1 MCLLAH
7 LSLRLS
13 PALNSTYL
21 DWNWF
26 VFFVFQS
33 PPPIT
38 LSFLT
43 SFECNYSILV
53 KGTTI
58 VFQGHRQRAE
68 LTVGRLH
75 RYTVIYSVLQDI
87 CLSGTCHAT
96 RTNALSLRAASSLQ
110 KNPAEFRSVC
120 LLFYHSADGVLVHL
134 WFCMC
139 TYGCCDF
146 RAC

>member
-1 MCLLAH
+1 MCLHVH
-7 LSLRLS
+7 LSLCLS
-13 PALNSTYL
+13 PALNSTHL

-26 VFFVFQS
+26 MFLVFKS

-38 LSFLT
+38 LFLLT
-43 SFECNYSILV
+43 SFECNYSSLV

-68 LTVGRLH
+68 LTVGGPH

-87 CLSGTCHAT
+87 CLSGTCHTT

-110 KNPAEFRSVC
+110 KNPAECAYYFITVQMACWCTCGFC
-120 LLFYHSADGVLVHL
+120 L
-134 WFCMC
+134 C
-139 TYGCCDF
+139 TYGCCYF
-146 RAC
+146 QAC